1 MALFSD
7 PALVLGDDGALV
19 WPLAGFAAPRMAL
32 VASLFVG
39 QSVRSGGAAPAAI
52 HGLPHGDIQHLAG
65 VRDPNWLSY
74 YNRNYLGERLR
85 ISRAVGL

>member
-32 VASLFVG
+32 VASFFVG
-39 QSVRSGGAAPAAI
+39 QSVRSGGATSVAM
-52 HGLPHGDIQHLAG
+52 HGLPEKLFQKVTPHQPSVRWMPDRQVAG
-65 VRDPNWLSY
+65 YRTAQ
-74 YNRNYLGERLR
+74 RR
-85 ISRAVGL
+85 